1 MKLQD
6 LVKHQLFHIIIDY
19 VTKIMYNIY
28 IMSDADK
35 ELKDIGINIKIYLQQ
50 LKILKKFYLEKNRLQ
65 ERIYHKNNNGSL
77 KYKDLLDMLR
87 ENENNAIS
95 NYNNLVNLN
104 FETDINGQKVNKEF
118 EEKKTLFD
126 KEKSKSILLKNDSS
140 GTHVLKENQYDINI
154 VDNMYIIYYFLSYGI
169 IGLFVYKILKQ

>member
-1 MKLQD
+1 MKWIQ
-6 LVKHQLFHIIIDY
+6 IIVIWI
-19 VTKIMYNIY
+19 TSTISI
-28 IMSDADK
+28 
-35 ELKDIGINIKIYLQQ
+35 INIKIYLQQ